1 VDYQTLL
8 ISYSLKLPG
17 LTLITHSNNK
27 PNSDLFN
34 IFHAALAGGVG
45 QIIIREKAMDSAR
58 LLAFAS
64 RLRDMTKQYQAKL
77 IIHSQADIAKAV
89 NADGVHLASSNI
101 SEIPAIRDWLDM
113 PNMTLSTSC
122 HNLKE
127 LRASHQ
133 SGADFAMLSP
143 VFPTQSHPD
152 APALGIDAFK
162 EIAEASLLP
171 IIALGGID
179 AENRSQLKGFGIATI
194 RSILDA
200 EDPKQASQALLS
212 A

>member
-8 ISYSLKLPG
+8 ISHSLKLPE

-34 IFHAALAGGVG
+34 IFHAALAGGVR

-58 LLAFAS
+58 LLAFSA
-64 RLRDMTKQYQAKL
+64 RLRDITNQYQAKL

-89 NADGVHLASSNI
+89 NADGVHLASSDI
-101 SEIPAIRDWLDM
+101 AEIPSMRDWLGM
-113 PNMTLSTSC
+113 PNMRISTSC
-122 HNLKE
+122 HDLQE
-127 LRASHQ
+127 LQKSHQ
-133 SGADFAMLSP
+133 AGADFAMLSP

-152 APALGIDAFK
+152 APILGIDAFK
-162 EIAEASLLP
+162 KIADASPLP

-179 AENRSQLKGFGIATI
+179 ATNRLQLKGFSVATI

-200 EDPKQASQALLS
+200 KDPKQATQALLYT
-212 A
+212 

>member
-1 VDYQTLL
+1 M
-8 ISYSLKLPG
+8 KLPE
-17 LTLITHSNNK
+17 LTLITHSENK
-27 PNSDLFN
+27 PSSDLFN
-34 IFHAALAGGVG
+34 IFDAALAGGVG

-64 RLRDMTKQYQAKL
+64 RLRDITNQYQAKL

-89 NADGVHLASSNI
+89 NADGVHLASSDI
-101 SEIPAIRDWLDM
+101 AEIPSMRAWLDM

-122 HNLKE
+122 HDLEE
-127 LRASHQ
+127 LQQSHQ
-133 SGADFAMLSP
+133 FGADFAMLSP

-152 APALGIDAFK
+152 APALGMDTFK
-162 EIAEASLLP
+162 KIATASPLP

-179 AENRSQLKGFGIATI
+179 ANNRSQLKGFSVATI
-194 RSILDA
+194 RAILDA
-200 EDPKQASQALLS
+200 QDPKQASQTLLS

>member
-1 VDYQTLL
+1 
-8 ISYSLKLPG
+8 LKLPE

-34 IFHAALAGGVG
+34 TFHAALAGGVQ
-45 QIIIREKAMDSAR
+45 QIIVREKTMDSAR

-64 RLRDMTKQYQAKL
+64 RLRDITSQYQAKL

-89 NADGVHLASSNI
+89 NADGVHLASCNI
-101 SEIPAIRDWLDM
+101 AEIPAMRDWLDM
-113 PNMTLSTSC
+113 PNISLSTSC

-133 SGADFAMLSP
+133 SGADFSMLSP
-143 VFPTQSHPD
+143 VFPTQSHPGS
-152 APALGIDAFK
+152 PALGIDRFK
-162 EIAEASLLP
+162 QIAEKSPLP
-171 IIALGGID
+171 IIALGGIH
-179 AENRSQLKGFGIATI
+179 ANNRPQLKGFGVATI
-194 RSILDA
+194 RYILDA